1 MRRVCLGLILCT
13 SVASCAPLT
22 RVVSTAG
29 TIVTECIRNMPAEH
43 ATAKALSEENA
54 DSQLDGLADV
64 FSWDTIACAVKRIL
78 NSLTA
83 ASQASG
89 GELGATSSETKA
101 RLEKDQPAVDKALR
115 WLNKKRK

>member
-1 MRRVCLGLILCT
+1 MRKICLGLILCT
-13 SVASCAPLT
+13 SVSACAPLI

-29 TIVTECIRNMPAEH
+29 TIATECVRNMPAER
-43 ATAKALSEENA
+43 ATTKALSEEDA
-54 DSQLDGLADV
+54 DSQLDKLAST

-83 ASQASG
+83 AAQDS

-101 RLEKDQPAVDKALR
+101 RLEKDQPVVDRALK
-115 WLNKKRK
+115 WLNKKH

>member
-1 MRRVCLGLILCT
+1 MRRICLGLVLCT
-13 SVASCAPLT
+13 SVSSCAPLM
-22 RVVSTAG
+22 RVVSTTG
-29 TIVTECIRNMPAEH
+29 TIATECIRNMPAER
-43 ATAKALSEENA
+43 ATDKALSSEDA
-54 DSQLDGLADV
+54 DSQLDNLAAV

-89 GELGATSSETKA
+89 ELGATSSETKA
-101 RLEKDQPAVDKALR
+101 RLEKDQPTVDRALQ